1 MTLPQDLDNFDLLG
15 LELGTDDVL
24 PDVMKD
30 LPLDAIPIGDVD
42 AIPIGD
48 VDAIPIGDVDAIPI
62 GDVDAI
68 PIGDVDAIPILC
80 CDHDPRHSDQPR
92 SSLNGTAGYNREDHF
107 DLFSCE
113 VNSFSNRILIKMI
126 VGAQVESGLT

>member
-1 MTLPQDLDNFDLLG
+1 
-15 LELGTDDVL
+15 
-24 PDVMKD
+24 MKD

-48 VDAIPIGDVDAIPI
+48 VDAIPIGDVDAIT
-62 GDVDAI
+62 
-68 PIGDVDAIPILC
+68 IGDVDAIPILC

-92 SSLNGTAGYNREDHF
+92 SSPTGTAGYNREDHF

-113 VNSFSNRILIKMI
+113 VNSNRVLFKMI
-126 VGAQVESGLT
+126 VSAQVESGLT